1 MDNKKIIKERNEFT
15 EDDLEICPVCKQKSL
30 IINSKSIPDSIFS
43 ECVNLNCP
51 LFAIPL
57 TKERMD
63 YINSHNN
70 YSDLISD
77 FSGSISDVKISDKYM
92 SREEVKENFY
102 NKSDL

>member
-1 MDNKKIIKERNEFT
+1 MDNKKIIKERKEFT

-30 IINSKSIPDSIFS
+30 IIYSKSIHDSKFS
-43 ECVNLNCP
+43 ECINLNCP
-51 LFAIPL
+51 LFALPL

-70 YSDLISD
+70 YSDSIGD

-92 SREEVKENFY
+92 SREEVQENFY